1 MSFDLGETESPE
13 QGATA
18 WANYA
23 KGVVHHFHSKL
34 PAFDAVILGSVPLG
48 GGVSSSASLEVAVYT
63 MLEQLTNT
71 QAESET
77 HKALACQAA
86 EHSHAGMP
94 CGIMDQFIS
103 IMGAAGSALLIDC
116 RDLTATSVPLA
127 DPSVS
132 VLITNRWRTS

>member
-1 MSFDLGETESPE
+1 M
-13 QGATA
+13 
-18 WANYA
+18 
-23 KGVVHHFHSKL
+23 
-34 PAFDAVILGSVPLG
+34 ILGSVPLG

-63 MLEQLTNT
+63 MLEELTGST
-71 QAESET
+71 AESEK

-103 IMGAAGSALLIDC
+103 VMGRAGSALMIDC

-127 DPSVS
+127 DPAVS
-132 VLITNRWRTS
+132 VLITNRSVMDYIKIIKGKEGNSLCD

>member
-1 MSFDLGETESPE
+1 MTFTQEKVLV
-13 QGATA
+13 GA
-18 WANYA
+18 
-23 KGVVHHFHSKL
+23 FS
-34 PAFDAVILGSVPLG
+34 VIVKPSRTF
-48 GGVSSSASLEVAVYT
+48 VSSSNYCLQVSGSL
-63 MLEQLTNT
+63 
-71 QAESET
+71 AESEK

-103 IMGAAGSALLIDC
+103 VMGAAGSALLIDC

-132 VLITNRWRTS
+132 VLITNRWTTS

>member
-1 MSFDLGETESPE
+1 MTFDLSDTERPE
-13 QGATA
+13 QGDTA

-23 KGVVHHFHSKL
+23 KGVIHHFHAKL
-34 PAFDAVILGSVPLG
+34 EPFDAVILGSVPLG

-63 MLEQLTNT
+63 MLEELTT
-71 QAESET
+71 SPAQSEK

-103 IMGAAGSALLIDC
+103 VMGRAGSALMIDC
-116 RDLTATSVPLA
+116 RDLAATSVPLA
-127 DPSVS
+127 DPAVS
-132 VLITNRWRTS
+132 VLITNR

>member
-103 IMGAAGSALLIDC
+103 VMGRPDTALLIDC
-116 RDLTATSVPLA
+116 RSAASLHVTTRTIGEISF
-127 DPSVS
+127 
-132 VLITNRWRTS
+132 VL

>member
-1 MSFDLGETESPE
+1 MTFDLSDAERPE
-13 QGATA
+13 QGDTA

-23 KGVVHHFHSKL
+23 KGVVHHFHTKL
-34 PAFDAVILGSVPLG
+34 EPFDAVILGSVPLG

-63 MLEQLTNT
+63 MLEELTGSP
-71 QAESET
+71 AESDK

-103 IMGAAGSALLIDC
+103 VMGKTGSALMIDC
-116 RDLTATSVPLA
+116 RDLGATSVPLA
-127 DPSVS
+127 DPAVS
-132 VLITNRWRTS
+132 VLITNR